1 MNQKKRDILLYKS
14 NIFDSSKQ
22 IYKTTEFS
30 NTVEKIGKTLIFSWL
45 DELNNAINQMK
56 FSNQK
61 RSYLDLC
68 IIKMADSVM
77 QKENSILDQ
86 IKYLESQI
94 SNMQAELNKRPVKEE
109 IKVVPTNIAKLNKI
123 DNKENDEV
131 IKIEEINEILNNAS
145 KETKEKF
152 NKEWPLLKI
161 KYQDILA
168 ISILQY
174 GKVVAVSDK
183 AIIFVLQDEGFCN
196 RVMKY
201 ENYIQMYE
209 IIHKQID
216 SIEKIIT
223 LPQKIWKQIVTD
235 YKNKYES
242 GIEKPILNNIM
253 INVKRPVKKE
263 EIKVDD
269 PVLTKLN
276 DLFGDKL
283 EIKE

>member
-1 MNQKKRDILLYKS
+1 M
-14 NIFDSSKQ
+14 
-22 IYKTTEFS
+22 
-30 NTVEKIGKTLIFSWL
+30 
-45 DELNNAINQMK
+45 
-56 FSNQK
+56 
-61 RSYLDLC
+61 
-68 IIKMADSVM
+68 IK
-77 QKENSILDQ
+77 
-86 IKYLESQI
+86 
-94 SNMQAELNKRPVKEE
+94 
-109 IKVVPTNIAKLNKI
+109 
-123 DNKENDEV
+123 
-131 IKIEEINEILNNAS
+131 
-145 KETKEKF
+145 
-152 NKEWPLLKI
+152 WPLLKI